1 MAKVPPGITQ
11 QQADVRYP
19 RVDTPA
25 QSLAFDSKRNVI
37 ANIGIA
43 PFRADG
49 RQRAGEHNMPAGFNW
64 PTGLPSVA
72 AYHYGDNYYCNLEP
86 EDIIDPSAFTA
97 VLYVHGTNGSDSNN
111 GTTWSLAKKSIQS
124 AMLAATASG
133 VATRILVYAPA
144 GPYYRSIGIAADGSD
159 RNGSVPIML
168 EAINGRV
175 VTGPWDNLTYSLA
188 SGATKTYQ
196 ATRSNVLRV
205 FNPTLTNSNGGMLEY
220 TYKTGDDNAA
230 RIAAVEAAAG
240 SWSMSTDGAT
250 FYVHPYG
257 DVVPT
262 DNNTRAVLF
271 SAGFGW
277 NGNADLYIRG
287 FDFQGGK
294 DGALKI
300 FGGSTNNVVAVDCT
314 FNYSAA
320 SNTQASGTT
329 TIDGAQIYGC
339 GMIAFFGCSANF
351 NQKDGFNVT
360 ASGAVKPSMLLVNC
374 TGNFNGVSPSVSNN
388 GYTTHAGCKTIDIGG
403 RYIGNFGT
411 ASGHVADGTQVWSVG
426 TTAGASPG
434 DIPFYGTS
442 QAAFGAWLGTAELW
456 LDTCR
461 DYGSPIGIK
470 AADGAV
476 IYIRGHLGTGSH
488 VGSVYSY

>member
-11 QQADVRYP
+11 QQADARYP
-19 RVDTPA
+19 RVDSDT
-25 QSLAFDSKRNVI
+25 QSLTLSEKRNVLE
-37 ANIGIA
+37 NIGIA
-43 PFRADG
+43 PVRADS
-49 RQRAGEHNMPAGFNW
+49 RQRVGEHVMPSGFNW
-64 PTGLPSVA
+64 PSELPSVT

-86 EDIIDPSAFTA
+86 EDIIDPSTFTA
-97 VLYVHGTNGSDSNN
+97 VLYVHGVNGSDSNN

-124 AMLAATASG
+124 AMLVATASG

-144 GPYYRSIGIAADGSD
+144 GPYYRSIGVAADGSD
-159 RNGSVPIML
+159 RSGSVPIML

-188 SGATKTYQ
+188 SGAAKTYQ
-196 ATRSNVLRV
+196 ATRSNVMRV
-205 FNPTLTNSNGGMLEY
+205 FNPTITNPNGGMLEY
-220 TYKTGDDNAA
+220 AYKGGADNTA

-240 SWSMSTDGAT
+240 SWSMSTDGTT

-262 DNNTRAVLF
+262 DVNTRAILF
-271 SAGFGW
+271 SAGLGW
-277 NGNADLYIRG
+277 NGNSNLYIRG

-294 DGALKI
+294 DGAIKI
-300 FGGSTNNVVAVDCT
+300 FGGSTNKVVTVDCT

-320 SNTQASGTT
+320 SLTQASGTT

-339 GMIAFFGCSANF
+339 GLIAFFGCSANF

-360 ASGAVKPSMLLVNC
+360 AAGAVKPSMLLVNC
-374 TGNFNGVSPSVSNN
+374 NGNFNGVNPSTSNN

-403 RYIGNFGT
+403 RYIGNFGI
-411 ASGHVADGTQVWSVG
+411 ASGHVANGTQVWSVG

-434 DIPFYGTS
+434 DEPFYGTLN
-442 QAAFGAWLGTAELW
+442 AAFGAWLGTAELW
-456 LDTCR
+456 LDSCR
-461 DYGSPIGIK
+461 DYGSPLGIYAEGGGK
-470 AADGAV
+470 V
-476 IYIRGHLGTGSH
+476 YIRGHLGTGPKSGD
-488 VGSVYSY
+488 VTTY